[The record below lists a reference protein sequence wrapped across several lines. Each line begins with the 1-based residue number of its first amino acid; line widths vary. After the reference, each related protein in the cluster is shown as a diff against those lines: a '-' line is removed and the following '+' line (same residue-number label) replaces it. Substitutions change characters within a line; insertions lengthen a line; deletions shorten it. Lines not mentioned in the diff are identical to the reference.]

1 MSESAHDLGALA
13 KYHEFT
19 REHRANRFVYRLS
32 HAILTPLLIAYLR
45 LTRTGMA
52 DIPAEGAVLIVSNH
66 RSFLDP
72 FLIGTL
78 LPAGRPLN
86 FMGKAELFARPRA
99 GWYVSRCGCFPVR
112 RGESDPA
119 ALETAR
125 RVLEAG
131 GVLVV
136 FPGGHAA
143 SVGRARAAEA
153 RRVPDGDR
161 DRGDRRAGLR
171 AGSRERAPRQG
182 DRAPRALPGA
192 RRRPDPGRAGR
203 ADAGVREGAD
213 GRGVGGGHAA
223 VARAR
228 RIARAGRARA
238 AAVQAAPG
246 ESVACAIMA
255 VMAWITPL
263 TEAGAPESSR
273 SLAAAHAAT
282 GGRMTNMKWTLAH
295 SPAALEAL
303 LQWYPL
309 HDEVAPL
316 LGERRTQLFCLAIS
330 VQNDCLICST
340 FFRRLLA
347 DAGDDP
353 DALELNELDELIV
366 EFGRRLAVD
375 PHSVDDA
382 LRARLDAHFTPA
394 QIVLLAAFGA
404 IMVATNVVN
413 DALGVPL
420 DGYLEPYRARVA

>member
-1 MSESAHDLGALA
+1 MSVESAHDLGALA

-19 REHRANRFVYRLS
+19 REHRANRLVYRLT
-32 HAILTPLLIAYLR
+32 HAIFKPLLIAYLR
-45 LTRTGMA
+45 LTRTGMEQ
-52 DIPAEGAVLIVSNH
+52 IPAEGPVLIVANH

-78 LPAGRPLN
+78 LRAGRPLN
-86 FMGKAELFARPRA
+86 FMGKAELFGRPRA

-125 RVLEAG
+125 LVLEGG
-131 GVLVV
+131 GVLVI
-136 FPGGHAA
+136 FPEGTRLRWGGLGGAA
-143 SVGRARAAEA
+143 A

-171 AGSRERAPRQG
+171 ARGRERPPGQG
-182 DRAPRALPGA
+182 HRAPRALPGA
-192 RRRPDPGRAGR
+192 RRGGDPGRPGR
-203 ADAGVREGAD
+203 ADAGGRGGAD
-213 GRGVGGGHAA
+213 ERGLGRRDEA

-228 RIARAGRARA
+228 RLARAGRARA
-238 AAVQAAPG
+238 AFAERA
-246 ESVACAIMA
+246 SSCAIMA
-255 VMAWITPL
+255 VMAWISPL

-353 DALELNELDELIV
+353 DALALDELDELIAD
-366 EFGRRLAVD
+366 FGRRLAVD

-382 LRARLDAHFTPA
+382 LRARLDAHFTP
-394 QIVLLAAFGA
+394 
-404 IMVATNVVN
+404 
-413 DALGVPL
+413 
-420 DGYLEPYRARVA
+420 EPRSCC